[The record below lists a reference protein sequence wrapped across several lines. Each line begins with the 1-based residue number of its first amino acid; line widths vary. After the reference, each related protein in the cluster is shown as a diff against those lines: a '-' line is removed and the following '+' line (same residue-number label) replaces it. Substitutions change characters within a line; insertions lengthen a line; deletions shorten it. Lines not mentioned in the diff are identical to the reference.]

1 MIRAAMQSPKGKAQ
15 YLITQ
20 DGLKRPVRTEVR
32 ANDSLLLTEI

>member
-20 DGLKRPVRTEVR
+20 KGLKRPVRTEVR